1 MRMDYYCCWWWW
13 LGYHNHD
20 DGDDDETVY
29 IYLMWMGVG
38 GIWLSLIVSRT
49 PASHYGRQ
57 DTLIWIFQYTDNEQ
71 RILCSEIVEMLRLW
85 HPFWP
90 LDILSKCS
98 KESKD
103 LILGCIN
110 EGFMQGCFLNTLHI
124 HNFDP
129 CSLNIAQRPLAFL
142 KSVAIEIASAGY
154 FPFLFSC
161 AFVRMKFNQKSFF

>member
-1 MRMDYYCCWWWW
+1 
-13 LGYHNHD
+13 
-20 DGDDDETVY
+20 
-29 IYLMWMGVG
+29 MGVG

-57 DTLIWIFQYTDNEQ
+57 DTLIWIFQYTDKDQ
-71 RILCSEIVEMLRLW
+71 RILCSEIVEMVEVVTNLSDLW
-85 HPFWP
+85 TY
-90 LDILSKCS
+90 SNCS

-129 CSLNIAQRPLAFL
+129 CSLNSAQRPLAFL
-142 KSVAIEIASAGY
+142 KSAAIKTASAGY
-154 FPFLFSC
+154 FPFFFSF
-161 AFVRMKFNQKSFF
+161 AFARMKFNQK

>member
-1 MRMDYYCCWWWW
+1 M
-13 LGYHNHD
+13 
-20 DGDDDETVY
+20 
-29 IYLMWMGVG
+29 
-38 GIWLSLIVSRT
+38 SLIVSRT

-57 DTLIWIFQYTDNEQ
+57 DTLIWIFQYTDKDQ
-71 RILCSEIVEMLRLW
+71 RILCSEIVEMVEVVTNLSDLW
-85 HPFWP
+85 TY
-90 LDILSKCS
+90 SNCS

>member
-1 MRMDYYCCWWWW
+1 
-13 LGYHNHD
+13 
-20 DGDDDETVY
+20 
-29 IYLMWMGVG
+29 MGVG

-57 DTLIWIFQYTDNEQ
+57 DTLIWIFQYTDKDQ
-71 RILCSEIVEMLRLW
+71 RILRSEIVEMVEVVTSFLT
-85 HPFWP
+85 FGY
-90 LDILSKCS
+90 IQSS

-154 FPFLFSC
+154 FPFFPVLL
-161 AFVRMKFNQKSFF
+161 